1 MSPDLQ
7 MSSSGL
13 NKMIG
18 YQNGC
23 FCNGY
28 QVTYPIAGV
37 GYTFLIRFVHLSFL
51 RKLLSHGS
59 CISCT
64 LNEKKDIF
72 ILKNIFLVCWVIFLH
87 LLTMEGFEILTLV
100 MAYFLFW
107 QVQLVRFITSSNIT
121 STLYYCVYGYNS
133 RSRTYRHFVSLRGVA
148 CEQPVFL
155 YDCISVRGHVLLL
168 PRVEIMTESIAS
180 LYLINCTTHS

>member
-51 RKLLSHGS
+51 RKLLSHRS

-64 LNEKKDIF
+64 LNEKKEIF

-100 MAYFLFW
+100 MAYFLF
-107 QVQLVRFITSSNIT
+107 LTS
-121 STLYYCVYGYNS
+121 
-133 RSRTYRHFVSLRGVA
+133 
-148 CEQPVFL
+148 PV
-155 YDCISVRGHVLLL
+155 
-168 PRVEIMTESIAS
+168 AS
-180 LYLINCTTHS
+180 LYNIVQYNKYLILLCIWLQFSKSNIQTLCLFARVWLANSLFFSMIASQWGGMSCCFLDLKS